1 MSQSDW
7 KIYIQEIFDAQE
19 IPGIT
24 AQNLEIF
31 RDYLRSNLE
40 HPCYLFIADDDGAG
54 FEALL
59 VEDCLQEVDESE
71 GVYIQVMRTSDNK
84 QYILPLA
91 QMECP
96 AEDEANH
103 KLVDAYCSWFIREI
117 FSRKE
122 NDFRQ

>member
-1 MSQSDW
+1 MSQSAW
-7 KIYIQEIFDAQE
+7 KTYIQKIFGTQE

-24 AQNLEIF
+24 AQNLEII
-31 RDYLRSNLE
+31 RNYLSSNLE
-40 HPCYLFIADDDGAG
+40 HPCYLFIADEDGAG

-71 GVYIQVMRTSDNK
+71 GVYIQVKRTSDHK
-84 QYILPLA
+84 QYILPLV

-103 KLVDAYCSWFIREI
+103 QLVDAYCSWFLRGI
-117 FSRKE
+117 FAVGPA
-122 NDFRQ
+122 